1 MTYEVNT
8 KAKEIASSIKREEID
23 ISGQSDVI
31 LLDDKPIDLSTVEK
45 KIVDM
50 VSEAATSLENTQ
62 NIEVW

>member
-62 NIEVW
+62 NIEV